1 MAQIPDIDVTT
12 ISVGGSAYTVPFLYQ
27 NQAEVFVEV
36 DGVATAF
43 TWINGGNIDI
53 TPAPAVGA
61 KVRRYR
67 STSATAIRHDFRNGV
82 PFTPKNIAENNDQIL
97 YVVQEAVSTS
107 QDASDV
113 AGGIAATAAQA
124 VATANAADDKAQLA
138 LDTVQASGVNS
149 FKTRTG
155 AVVPEDGDY
164 TAVQITYNASNVGAT
179 LDGFQSA
186 LTLLAGTT
194 VDQTGDTGAARMP
207 AGTTAQRPTA
217 EVGMLR
223 YNADL
228 ARFEGYAG
236 SAWGSLGGASGG
248 GGDSM
253 FYENGQTITANFTVG
268 PNKNAGTFG
277 PVTIADGVEVT
288 VSDGCEWTIV

>member
-43 TWINGGNIDI
+43 TWINSGNISI
-53 TPAPAVGA
+53 TPAPAAGA
-61 KVRRYR
+61 AVRRYR
-67 STSATAIRHDFRNGV
+67 STTATSIRHDFRNGV

-107 QDASDV
+107 QDARDT
-113 AGGIAATAAQA
+113 ANGIAATAAEA
-124 VATANAADDKAQLA
+124 VATANAADFKAQLA
-138 LDTVQASGVNS
+138 LDTVEASGVNS
-149 FKTRTG
+149 FNTRTG
-155 AVVPEDGDY
+155 AILPEAGDY
-164 TAVQITYNASNVGAT
+164 TAVQITYSTSNVGAT
-179 LDGFQSA
+179 LDGIQST
-186 LTLLAGTT
+186 LTLLAATT

-217 EVGMLR
+217 ELGMLR

-288 VSDGCEWTIV
+288 VSDGCKWTIV

>member
-12 ISVGGSAYTVPFLYQ
+12 ISTGGSAYTVPFLYQ
-27 NQAEVFVEV
+27 NRSEVFVEV

-53 TPAPAVGA
+53 TPAPVAGA

-67 STSATAIRHDFRNGV
+67 STSATSIRHDFRNGV

-107 QDASDV
+107 QDARDT
-113 AGGIAATAAQA
+113 ANGIAATAAEA
-124 VATANAADDKAQLA
+124 VATANAADFKAQLA
-138 LDTVQASGVNS
+138 LDTVEASGVNS
-149 FKTRTG
+149 FNTRTG
-155 AVVPEDGDY
+155 AVLPEAGDY
-164 TAVQITYNASNVGAT
+164 TAVQITYSTSNVGAA
-179 LDGFQSA
+179 LDGIQST
-186 LTLLAGTT
+186 LTLLAATT
-194 VDQTGDTGAARMP
+194 VDQTSDTGAARMP
-207 AGTTAQRPTA
+207 AGTTTQRPTA
-217 EVGMLR
+217 ELGMLR